1 MTSAQVDA
9 QIRSITNQLVTKYQA
24 EKVILFGSAAK
35 GKMRQGSDLDFL
47 VIKRDDRS
55 FHQRLVDLYRLI
67 EKDMAAAGKKLT
79 LHRYEA
85 NHGFANPSNPS
96 FNKEATD
103 DAHKKTIEFL
113 KARL

>member
-24 EKVILFGSAAK
+24 EKVIVFGSAAK

-67 EKDMAAAGKKLT
+67 EKDMAADFIVYTPSELT
-79 LHRYEA
+79 ERVEM
-85 NHGFANPSNPS
+85 GDPFIKS
-96 FNKEATD
+96 
-103 DAHKKTIEFL
+103 IL
-113 KARL
+113 KNGRVLYG